1 MSTFTLTF
9 KEKAILEQMHRSI
22 KDWKKRDRIK
32 TVLFLDRGFSYVET
46 SELLLLDRDTIY
58 KIQKKFKKD
67 WINKFL
73 DDNYICYTGKLSE
86 AEIQKV
92 EKFVEESFIWDS
104 KEIIDFIQDNFWR
117 KYTSSWITKL
127 LHRIGFTYKKT
138 KHIPAKANKEK
149 QEAFIEEYKKC
160 KEELNKDEKILFLDW
175 VHPLHNSHNWYC
187 WIKKGTEKEIKSNTG
202 RERININGVYC
213 VETQEV
219 TIITSEKIN
228 AQSTIEL
235 YKKIENKYSKMS
247 TIFIV
252 RDNARYYNNKLV
264 KEYLKTSR
272 IKEMPM
278 PPYSPNLNSI
288 ERLWHYFKREV
299 TYNKY
304 YEKFAD
310 FEDAVLYFFS
320 EWFSQH
326 KKKLSTFVTD
336 NFRSLGT

>member
-1 MSTFTLTF
+1 MSTFKLTS
-9 KEKAILEQMHRSI
+9 KEKVILEQMHRST

-46 SELLLLDRDTIY
+46 SELLMLDRDTIY

-67 WINKFL
+67 WIDRFL
-73 DDNYICYTGKLSE
+73 EDNYVIYTGKLSE
-86 AEIQKV
+86 NEIQKV
-92 EKFVEESFIWDS
+92 KVFVEQHFIWDS
-104 KEIIDFIQDNFWR
+104 KEIINFIQENFWK
-117 KYTSSWITKL
+117 KYTPSWITRL
-127 LHRIGFTYKKT
+127 LHRIWFTYKKT
-138 KHIPAKANKEK
+138 KHIPAKADKEK
-149 QEAFIEEYKKC
+149 QEVFIEQYKELKTNL
-160 KEELNKDEKILFLDW
+160 KEDEKILFLDW
-175 VHPLHNSHNWYC
+175 VHPLHNSHNAYC

-219 TIITSEKIN
+219 TMVTSERIN

-235 YKKIENKYSKMS
+235 YKKIEKKYSKMS

-264 KEYLKTSR
+264 KEYLETSR

-304 YEKFAD
+304 YEKFVD
-310 FEDAVLYFFS
+310 FEKAVLHFFG

-336 NFRSLGT
+336 NFRALGT

>member
-1 MSTFTLTF
+1 MPTF
-9 KEKAILEQMHRSI
+9 KLTSEEKATLEQMHRSI
-22 KDWKKRDRIK
+22 KDRKKADRIK
-32 TVLFLDRGFSYVET
+32 TVLFLDKGFSYTET
-46 SELLLLDRDTIY
+46 SELLMLDRDTIY
-58 KIQKKFKKD
+58 KIQKKFKQD
-67 WINKFL
+67 WIDNFL
-73 DDNYICYTGKLSE
+73 DDNYSIYTGKLRE
-86 AEIQKV
+86 DEIVKLK
-92 EKFVEESFIWDS
+92 KFVEERFIWDS
-104 KEIIDFIQDNFWR
+104 KEIINFIEETFWK
-117 KYTSSWITKL
+117 KYSPSWITRL

-138 KHIPAKANKEK
+138 KHIPAKADKEK
-149 QEAFIEEYKKC
+149 QEAFIEQYKELKTNL
-160 KEELNKDEKILFLDW
+160 KEDEMILFWDW
-175 VHPLHNSHNWYC
+175 VHPLHNSDNSYC

-213 VETQEV
+213 VGTQEV
-219 TIITSEKIN
+219 TMITSERIN

-235 YKKIENKYSKMS
+235 YKKIEEKYSNMS

-264 KEYLKTSR
+264 KEYLETSR

-310 FEDAVLYFFS
+310 FEEAVLYFFHD
-320 EWFSQH
+320 WFSQH

-336 NFRSLGT
+336 NFRALGT